1 MSLIREFQEIL
12 EILERWTITCFGKE
26 ISNDKIER
34 NYRFLE
40 ESLELVQSL
49 GLTKEEAYKLVDYV
63 YNREIGEPTQEI
75 GGVYVTLNALCNA
88 NSLDLGE
95 CADREI
101 DRIHQPE
108 IMEKIRLKQANKP
121 KESPLSQ

>member
-1 MSLIREFQEIL
+1 MIQRLQDKL
-12 EILERWTITCFGKE
+12 KQWTIKCFGE
-26 ISNDKIER
+26 QISNDKIER

-63 YNREIGEPTQEI
+63 YNREIGEPIQEV

-88 NSLDLGE
+88 NDIELEYAAEL
-95 CADREI
+95 EI
-101 DRIHQPE
+101 SRIHQPE
-108 IMEKIRLKQANKP
+108 IIEKIRLKQANKP
-121 KESPLSQ
+121 KGSPLPQ